1 MTGQST
7 EPPGRIRPGIITDGI
22 LLCGITTIYVLLAL
36 FHARASSAT
45 FDEVSHL
52 PSGFT
57 YHVLDDRRLNPE
69 HPPFLKSLAA
79 WPLAAEDVW
88 PLARHHDPSSG
99 VIDDSVAFAQ
109 IGRAWAEG
117 RSDISA
123 QWRFGRLQLF
133 GVTDATYR
141 RAGVPLGAALPT
153 DRVLTDDAFLN
164 DAPRLLRTARLPS
177 IALGVLLLALIFAW
191 AHALAGRPGALFATT
206 LAALDPNLIAHG
218 SLVTTDMG
226 VTTFLFGAIFA
237 AWHVMRRPTP
247 VAIAGLVAGV
257 VLAASSKFSAILIIP
272 ILGSV
277 GALWI
282 VASPGAAAIPTRGR
296 GHRVRVVLMIAALST
311 IATYGATWAAYGFRF
326 HAVATTEERLPDP
339 QALEDFRRLLITE
352 RAFQQADTVDL
363 GWKNRA
369 LLSAYQ
375 HRLLPE
381 SMIRGVA
388 FARMMAV
395 KRTSYFMGETS
406 TTGSVWFF
414 PASLLTKT
422 PDATL
427 VAIILAVIVMLWRRP
442 IPWLD
447 FACLALP
454 PVWIIGS
461 AMGSSLNLG
470 YRHILPA
477 LPFLVTLTALLCAP
491 WRARP
496 RRTRSTLAL
505 IALPIIILSTQ
516 SVRSEGTLRPIAPH
530 FLAYVN
536 WISGGPDQGHR
547 RFVDSNLDWGQ
558 ALPAL
563 RDWLTSHGEVRPVQL
578 CYFGTADPRAY
589 GIAYHSL
596 PGCGGL
602 DAAPPTSW
610 IPAIPGR
617 PVTVH
622 GLEVGQVVAV
632 SATSLVG
639 LYRSPEQRAA
649 LQEFLARRTT
659 PVGTAGFA
667 IHLFRVTD
675 ATP

>member
-1 MTGQST
+1 MTTRST
-7 EPPGRIRPGIITDGI
+7 ETPKWIRPRGIDVI
-22 LLCGITTIYVLLAL
+22 LLCGIATIYVLLAL
-36 FHARASSAT
+36 QHARDSSAT

-57 YHVLDDRRLNPE
+57 YHVLGDLRLNPE

-79 WPLAAEDVW
+79 WPLAAKTIW
-88 PLARHHDPSSG
+88 PLARRYDPSSG
-99 VIDDSVAFAQ
+99 AVDDSVAFAQ
-109 IGRAWAEG
+109 IGRAWTEG

-123 QWRFGRLQLF
+123 QWRFGRTQLF

-141 RAGVPLGAALPT
+141 RVNVPLGASLPT
-153 DRVLTDDAFLN
+153 DRLLTQDAFLN
-164 DAPRLLRTARLPS
+164 DAQRLLSSARLPS
-177 IALGVLLLALIFAW
+177 IALGVLLLTLIFAW
-191 AHALAGRPGALFATT
+191 ASALAGRPGAILATT

-226 VTTFLFGAIFA
+226 VTTFLFGATYA

-247 VAIAGLVAGV
+247 LSIAGLVASV
-257 VLAASSKFSAILIIP
+257 ALAASSKFSAILIIP

-282 VASPGAAAIPTRGR
+282 VASPSAGATPLRGPAYR
-296 GHRVRVVLMIAALST
+296 LRLVLVIAALST
-311 IATYGATWAAYGFRF
+311 MATFGATWAAYGFRF
-326 HAVATTEERLPDP
+326 HAVATAEERLPDA
-339 QALEDFRRLLITE
+339 QALEEFRRLLILE

-363 GWKNRA
+363 GWKNRV
-369 LLSAYQ
+369 LLNAYQ

-381 SMIRGVA
+381 SMLRGVA

-406 TTGSVWFF
+406 TSGSVWFF
-414 PASLLTKT
+414 PTSLLTKT

-427 VAIILAVIVMLWRRP
+427 IAIALAVLVVLWQRP
-442 IPWLD
+442 LPWLHL
-447 FACLALP
+447 ACLGLP

-477 LPFLVTLTALLCAP
+477 LPFLVTLTAVLGSGWP
-491 WRARP
+491 MRP
-496 RRTRSTLAL
+496 RRTRATLTL
-505 IALPIIILSTQ
+505 IALPIIVLSTQ
-516 SVRSEGTLRPIAPH
+516 GVRSEGSLRPLAPH

-563 RDWLTSHGEVRPVQL
+563 RDWLTSHGETQPVHL

-589 GIAYHSL
+589 GIAYHPL

-602 DAAPPTSW
+602 DDAPPTSW
-610 IPAIPGR
+610 IPAMPGR
-617 PVTVH
+617 PVRVP
-622 GLEVGQVVAV
+622 GLEVGQVIAV

-639 LYRSPEQRAA
+639 LYRSPEQHTT
-649 LQEFLARRTT
+649 LHEFLTRRTT

-675 ATP
+675 AAP